1 MEKIKEYITKNK
13 KIVIPVAIIIILLL
27 IGGIYLVVQANS
39 DSIDPKIDTNPKQEM
54 KETEKEEKKD
64 LTAYVKGLK
73 DWTVEINAKNV
84 DFLKDVTYD
93 KKVVKDVTVDTSKVD
108 LSKEGKYTLTYS
120 IVPVDNTISKKTVI
134 KTVTVEVISK
144 EKAQKEADKGN
155 QVITSDNEVKKDSK
169 GNTPIPKEEVT
180 SNQSN
185 SNTADNSNSQNTSTN
200 SNSNSNNNSGG
211 GSSNNNGNHNGADNG
226 NHNGNNGN
234 VDPTPEPKPE
244 PTPEPPKHEHNF
256 VYVPEKSHTESGT
269 ETYTEEVPTYEWVGW
284 YECNVCHAKF
294 KTVSEVGD
302 HCGEVCGCGYSA
314 KEEQRQTGTETV
326 TKTRPTTKTVVD
338 DPAHYECSCG
348 ARQ

>member
-27 IGGIYLVVQANS
+27 IGGIYLAVQANS
-39 DSIDPKIDTNPKQEM
+39 DSIDPKVDTHPKQEM

-120 IVPVDNTISKKTVI
+120 IVPVDTSISKKTVI

-144 EKAQKEADKGN
+144 EKAQKEADKGK
-155 QVITSDNEVKKDSK
+155 QVITSNNEVKKDSN
-169 GNTPIPKEEVT
+169 GNTPTPKEEVN
-180 SNQSN
+180 SNQNNTNTTDN
-185 SNTADNSNSQNTSTN
+185 SNTQNTNTN

-211 GSSNNNGNHNGADNG
+211 SSKPNTDNNSGNSSSNDTKP
-226 NHNGNNGN
+226 
-234 VDPTPEPKPE
+234 VKPE
-244 PTPEPPKHEHNF
+244 EPKHEHNF
-256 VYVPEKSHTESGT
+256 VYVPEQTHTEYETVTHT
-269 ETYTEEVPTYEWVGW
+269 EQVPKYKTIGW
-284 YECNVCHAKF
+284 YECNDCHKHFNNDDDAL
-294 KTVSEVGD
+294 D
-302 HCGEVCGCGYSA
+302 HCVSVCGCGYSYYTDYVQDGYETITT
-314 KEEQRQTGTETV
+314 EEKVPHEV
-326 TKTRPTTKTVVD
+326 IDVK
-338 DPAHYECSCG
+338 AHYECSCG
-348 ARQ
+348 EKHD